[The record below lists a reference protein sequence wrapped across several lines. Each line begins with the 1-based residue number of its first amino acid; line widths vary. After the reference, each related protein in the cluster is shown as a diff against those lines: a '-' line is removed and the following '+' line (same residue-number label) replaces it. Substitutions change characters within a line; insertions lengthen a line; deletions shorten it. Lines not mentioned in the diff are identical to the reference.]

1 MRFGSH
7 QRYFKDGPQLQEFI
21 EPTCGGCFHRLATGG
36 SPPANGP
43 GGEGGQAVF
52 IKRRDF
58 GKIDDTI
65 RHGRRVRRRIGT
77 RAYRS
82 LAAIF
87 SLNPIVWGL
96 SPVSRQTI
104 FYYSRSKQNWDLP
117 ASGNVNAMLDLLQFC
132 HLSFEPVDD
141 IRSRLGNSKQ
151 IYTSCSRRFANLSLL
166 YHFVLVLGPIS
177 LALSLPKRS
186 PTASG

>member
-1 MRFGSH
+1 MLPPSGDRW
-7 QRYFKDGPQLQEFI
+7 L
-21 EPTCGGCFHRLATGG
+21 
-36 SPPANGP
+36 SPSQSP

-65 RHGRRVRRRIGT
+65 RQGRRVRRRIGT

-117 ASGNVNAMLDLLQFC
+117 ASGNVNAMLDLLQFR